1 MDIDAT
7 LRLINYIKQQH
18 AKGFT
23 SEEIREQLLNA
34 GWEAKTV
41 EKYLKETIIKQEK
54 FEESKEFIELFARY
68 GRFLTEGEE
77 IKFKYNIGLY
87 HAVITTKRLIL
98 LRKFPKALIE
108 FNLENIELVEYYTNV
123 KTMKALWAAAYFIGS
138 FLFYF
143 YNQILWDRVT
153 LLIPIADKFLKVHP
167 FFDMNIIA
175 LIILSYCIIM
185 GIIDFTN
192 FIFSFIGR
200 VRIMPKGIG
209 PTDIISQMTTEVE
222 QFIQTMQE
230 YMGYKKAMQLQRR

>member
-1 MDIDAT
+1 MQCDECNKGT
-7 LRLINYIKQQH
+7 LQH
-18 AKGFT
+18 KKVDYV
-23 SEEIREQLLNA
+23 LLGVNL
-34 GWEAKTV
+34 GKFEALV
-41 EKYLKETIIKQEK
+41 CSSCGETIYDGETFKQIEK
-54 FEESKEFIELFARY
+54 IAKQKGIWGISGK
-68 GRFLTEGEE
+68 TT
-77 IKFKYNIGLY
+77 IGTSGNALD
-87 HAVITTKRLIL
+87 VKL
-98 LRKFPKALIE
+98 PKALIE